1 MKKTIVVASQNPV
14 KHEAIRLGFARIYPH
29 IDLELIGADAKSGVS
44 DQPSS
49 DEETL
54 QGALNR
60 VKAIQEGFPRADYWA
75 GLEGGIQPVAD
86 GITAFAWVVV
96 SSGMQIGKARTGAF
110 FLPKPIIQLL
120 NQGLE
125 LGKADDIVFG
135 RTNSK
140 QNSGAIGLLTND
152 AIDRAA
158 LYSEAVILAM
168 VPFLS
173 PHLYQ

>member
-1 MKKTIVVASQNPV
+1 MKKIIIVASQNPV
-14 KHEAIRLGFARIYPH
+14 KHEAIRLGFSRIYPQ
-29 IDLELIGADAKSGVS
+29 IEFDVIGADANSGVS
-44 DQPSS
+44 DQPQT

-60 VKAIQEGFPRADYWA
+60 VKVIQQNFPTADYWA
-75 GLEGGIQPVAD
+75 GLEGGIQPLAD
-86 GITAFAWVVV
+86 GVTAFAWVVL
-96 SSGMQIGKARTGAF
+96 STGKQIGKARTGAF
-110 FLPKPIIQLL
+110 FLPSAIVQLL
-120 NQGLE
+120 NQGIE

-135 RTNSK
+135 KTNSK

-152 AIDRAA
+152 TIDRAA